1 MFGSLVVCLPS
12 RHEGGQLI
20 VRHGEEE
27 EEEQRN
33 MTFDWGQSAEP
44 KFTPVPLLLTHL
56 YAFLL
61 SDHGLLALFLLFTKG
76 GQPFSLTVS
85 TKSCQ

>member
-1 MFGSLVVCLPS
+1 MDTPRGGNMFGSLVVCLPS

-27 EEEQRN
+27 EEEEEERK

-44 KFTPVPLLLTHL
+44 KLMPAPVDSFICIGLGILPLMH
-56 YAFLL
+56 FFFF
-61 SDHGLLALFLLFTKG
+61 SPKVGSLFL
-76 GQPFSLTVS
+76 
-85 TKSCQ
+85 